1 MNITFDINGIE
12 VKATY
17 SEDNID
23 NIFIPLLQKM
33 KDLYDQKG
41 KRVLVMLAAPPGCG
55 KSTLLS
61 FLKYLSE
68 NTDGLTPVTVIG
80 MDGFH
85 RYQDYLKT
93 HSIIRDGHKIPMIE
107 VKGAPET
114 FDLDK
119 LLDKV
124 KHVAD
129 GDRCSWPDYNR
140 MTHNPQED
148 ATIVDS
154 NIVILEGNYLL
165 LKDEG
170 WNRLKDYADMTISV
184 TADTDMLHARLIDRK
199 IMSGKGRSEAEHFV
213 DYSDMYNVRT
223 VLDRSSDADVMLKVL
238 EDGSYKCVG
247 NL

>member
-33 KDLYDQKG
+33 KDLYDQKE

-93 HSIIRDGHKIPMIE
+93 HSIIRDGHKIPMID

-148 ATIVDS
+148 AIVVDS
-154 NIVILEGNYLL
+154 GIVILEGNYLL
-165 LKDEG
+165 LKDDG
-170 WNRLKDYADMTISV
+170 WDYLKDHADMTISV
-184 TADTDMLHARLIDRK
+184 TADIDMLRKRLIDRK
-199 IMSGKGRSEAEHFV
+199 IRSGKERSEAEHFV
-213 DYSDMYNVRT
+213 DFSDMYNVKT
-223 VLDRSSDADVMLKVL
+223 VLLRSSDADIMLKVQ
-238 EDGSYKCVG
+238 EDGSYLWDNK
-247 NL
+247 

>member
-1 MNITFDINGIE
+1 MDITFDINGI
-12 VKATY
+12 KIQASY
-17 SEDNID
+17 SEDNIE

-33 KDLYDQKG
+33 KDMYVSKG

-68 NTDGLTPVTVIG
+68 NTDGITEVTVIG

-93 HSIIRDGHKIPMIE
+93 HSIVRDGQKISMID

-124 KHVAD
+124 SQVAK
-129 GDRCSWPDYNR
+129 GDRCTWPDYNR

-148 ATIVDS
+148 AIVVDS
-154 NIVILEGNYLL
+154 DIVILEGNYLL
-165 LKDEG
+165 LEDDG
-170 WNRLKDYADMTISV
+170 WNRLKEYADMTISV
-184 TADTDMLHARLIDRK
+184 SADIDMLRHRLIDRK
-199 IMSGKGRSEAEHFV
+199 IMSGKTRSEAEHFV
-213 DYSDMYNVRT
+213 DFSDMYNVRT
-223 VLDRSSDADVMLKVL
+223 VMERSADADVMLTVL
-238 EDGSYKCVG
+238 EDGSYICSS
-247 NL
+247 NS